1 MGLIKPNDYST
12 NEMKFDA
19 VSKAISHPARSRIID
34 LLLNCDIIRNIDLS
48 EYLNLSPAMVT
59 KHLDYLKRAEVIY
72 CDYRIHYDILRL
84 NQETL
89 DYYFV
94 EVKKWKDGK
103 SRLKSTNFT

>member
-12 NEMKFDA
+12 NELKFNV

-34 LLLNCDIIRNIDLS
+34 LLIHSDIIRNIDLP

-59 KHLDYLKRAEVIY
+59 KHLDYLKRAGVIY

-84 NQETL
+84 DTKTL
-89 DYYFV
+89 DYYFQ
-94 EVKKWKDGK
+94 EVGKWRDGK
-103 SRLKSTNFT
+103 SRLKSGLF